1 MPPKDL
7 KMSIKVMSW
16 YWDNSELEGNDLLLI
31 LALADWCNDE
41 GFCYYGMKRI
51 AKRIRR
57 TERTAQTIIADLE
70 KRNEIVV
77 ESGAGTKTI
86 NGPTNRYYLAA
97 YCIKNGMPLPGNDN
111 GRQKIKEVGSIGG
124 AISAQD
130 RKNQRVGVKESSP
143 VGVKESSP
151 VGVKESSPKPS
162 ELTISIN
169 QYSSSS
175 APPSE
180 PFEKKEDQQTPFT
193 LFEQN
198 GFGFPSIIITDM
210 INDMIN
216 EYGSPWVCEAMLEAV
231 KQNKRNLKY
240 TEGILR
246 RWKASGKGEY
256 VQNNFLGDDSDPA
269 IQLLISRQKE
279 EKISAQLRLNLDQRK
294 AITEAKI
301 TDMEKWKQVISA
313 GRQRGYKLTN
323 VEWMIDMYQKDLSNV
338 KQPTNHLDRRS
349 QAKAAMESEWERQ
362 YREIYGDNGAGATS
376 L

>member
-1 MPPKDL
+1 
-7 KMSIKVMSW
+7 
-16 YWDNSELEGNDLLLI
+16 
-31 LALADWCNDE
+31 
-41 GFCYYGMKRI
+41 
-51 AKRIRR
+51 
-57 TERTAQTIIADLE
+57 
-70 KRNEIVV
+70 
-77 ESGAGTKTI
+77 
-86 NGPTNRYYLAA
+86 
-97 YCIKNGMPLPGNDN
+97 
-111 GRQKIKEVGSIGG
+111 
-124 AISAQD
+124 
-130 RKNQRVGVKESSP
+130 VKESSP

-162 ELTISIN
+162 ELTVSIN